1 MAHAAV
7 STLRSRTRGS
17 SVRSQ
22 AYGSRVNSQAA
33 VFAEIAGALG
43 ILGLLLVFL
52 PLYIHRVGEAGG
64 GNESQR
70 ERKVRIAW
78 AWAVPALIGLA
89 SVDVT
94 VGLFNIWGKWDTA
107 DLTGWLLVALV
118 WLVALLACVTVQRGV
133 D

>member
-1 MAHAAV
+1 M
-7 STLRSRTRGS
+7 S
-17 SVRSQ
+17 
-22 AYGSRVNSQAA
+22 SQAA

-52 PLYIHRVGEAGG
+52 PLYIQQVAEAGG

-70 ERKVRIAW
+70 ERKVRIAL

-94 VGLFNIWGKWDTA
+94 VGLFSIWGKWHTA
-107 DLTGWLLVALV
+107 DLTGWLLLILV
-118 WLVALLACVTVQRGV
+118 WLVALLACLTVQRGV